1 VNIRYNEYPHDSA
14 FNSSDS
20 CEKDVL

>member
-1 VNIRYNEYPHDSA
+1 VNIRYYEYPHDSA
-14 FNSSDS
+14 FNSFDS

>member
-1 VNIRYNEYPHDSA
+1 VNIRYYEYPHDSA